1 MKNRKSMN
9 QRQLLHSI
17 YYKLRNMLKD
27 YESYK
32 VAPMRPTNAQLIK
45 DLREMFEDAEQLNYL
60 RIQMDG
66 SWYKTGGI
74 HEWN

>member
-1 MKNRKSMN
+1 MNNKKPMN

-17 YYKLRNMLKD
+17 YYKLRNMLRD

-45 DLREMFEDAEQLNYL
+45 DLREMFEHAEQLNNL
-60 RIQMDG
+60 RKQMNG
-66 SWYKTGGI
+66 SWYKTGGVY
-74 HEWN
+74 E

>member
-1 MKNRKSMN
+1 M
-9 QRQLLHSI
+9 
-17 YYKLRNMLKD
+17 LRD

-60 RIQMDG
+60 RIQMNG
-66 SWYKTGGI
+66 SWYKTGGV
-74 HEWN
+74 HE

>member
-45 DLREMFEDAEQLNYL
+45 DLREMRFKKFGEPFPVGLKQTRYFGCFWE
-60 RIQMDG
+60 R
-66 SWYKTGGI
+66 S
-74 HEWN
+74 

>member
-1 MKNRKSMN
+1 MKNKKPMN

-17 YYKLRNMLKD
+17 YYKLRNMLRD

-45 DLREMFEDAEQLNYL
+45 DLREMFEDAEQLNNL
-60 RIQMDG
+60 RKQMNG
-66 SWYKTGGI
+66 SWYKTGGV
-74 HEWN
+74 HE

>member
-1 MKNRKSMN
+1 MKNKKPMN

-17 YYKLRNMLKD
+17 YYKLRNMLRD

-45 DLREMFEDAEQLNYL
+45 DLREMFEYAELLNNL
-60 RIQMDG
+60 RKQMIG
-66 SWYKTGGI
+66 SWYKTGGV
-74 HEWN
+74 HE

>member
-1 MKNRKSMN
+1 MKNKKPMN

-17 YYKLRNMLKD
+17 YYKLRNMLRD

-45 DLREMFEDAEQLNYL
+45 DLREMFEHAEQLNNL
-60 RIQMDG
+60 RKQMNG
-66 SWYKTGGI
+66 SWYKTGCV
-74 HEWN
+74 HE

>member
-1 MKNRKSMN
+1 MKNKKPMN

-17 YYKLRNMLKD
+17 YYKLRNMLRD

-45 DLREMFEDAEQLNYL
+45 DLREMFEHAEQLNNL
-60 RIQMDG
+60 RKQING
-66 SWYKTGGI
+66 SWYKTGGVY
-74 HEWN
+74 E

>member
-1 MKNRKSMN
+1 MKNKKPMN

-17 YYKLRNMLKD
+17 YYKLRNMLRD

-45 DLREMFEDAEQLNYL
+45 DLREMFEHAEQLNNL
-60 RIQMDG
+60 RKQMNG
-66 SWYKTGGI
+66 SWYKTGGVY
-74 HEWN
+74 E

>member
-1 MKNRKSMN
+1 MN

-17 YYKLRNMLKD
+17 YYKLRNMLRD

-45 DLREMFEDAEQLNYL
+45 DLREMFEHAEQLNNL
-60 RIQMDG
+60 RKQMNG
-66 SWYKTGGI
+66 SWYITGGVY
-74 HEWN
+74 E